1 MILLYDK
8 FKTCKP
14 FNPSDHI
21 KPHTPHLTA
30 ADSETIS
37 KVSIV
42 NQLPP
47 FYNNR
52 KIVEST

>member
-1 MILLYDK
+1 MILLYNK

-14 FNPSDHI
+14 FNPNDPI
-21 KPHTPHLTA
+21 KPHTTRLTA

-37 KVSIV
+37 KTSIV
-42 NQLPP
+42 NQLPR
-47 FYNNR
+47 FCNSR

>member
-14 FNPSDHI
+14 FNPSDQI

-47 FYNNR
+47 FYNSR